1 MNNIIYLKWG
11 GLKGYNFDSKFMEKN
26 KDIVEEFIN
35 IWNEIYENT
44 CSATGGADKLQSNID
59 LKNRSIDI
67 LEKLY
72 NLGVAIYND
81 WDDTY
86 YNSFEDVKNYIINYG
101 E

>member
-1 MNNIIYLKWG
+1 MNNVIYLKWG
-11 GLKGYNFDSKFMEKN
+11 GLKAYQFDSKFMKKN
-26 KDIVEEFIN
+26 KELIEDFIN
-35 IWNEIYENT
+35 LWKEIYENT
-44 CSATGGADKLQSNID
+44 CSATSGADKLQSNID

-81 WDDTY
+81 WNDTY
-86 YNSFEDVKNYIINYG
+86 YNSFEDVKNYIMNYG